1 MEKFSLFFFGLWWE
15 GGHNDAEC
23 SMEVL
28 DLSPCG
34 RWDVGGENDAWM
46 KKGKHPEH
54 MFIIQIQTQYLQ
66 NKDFSDIQYSLNN
79 KGNYRALI

>member
-1 MEKFSLFFFGLWWE
+1 MEKFFLFFFGLWWE

-46 KKGKHPEH
+46 KKGKHTRSTCSSFKYGH
-54 MFIIQIQTQYLQ
+54 STYKIRISMIFNIV
-66 NKDFSDIQYSLNN
+66 
-79 KGNYRALI
+79 